1 MSIDSF
7 PLIYHHVVHDLLSG
21 LSEKLTY
28 HNIYHTLDVL
38 GQVQQIAKEEGIEDR
53 EEIFLLK
60 TAALYHDT
68 GFLLRYDANEE
79 IGCQLAGKDLPG
91 FGLNKKQIDRVCEL
105 IMATR
110 VPQAPKNKLE
120 EIICDADLD
129 YLGQDDFELISD
141 SLRQEF
147 LEYGIIGSNE
157 EWYSRQIKFL
167 ETHKYFTE
175 TSRKCRNP
183 VKCQHLEK
191 LKSV

>member
-1 MSIDSF
+1 MSTDSF
-7 PLIYHHVVHDLLSG
+7 PLIHHHVVHHLLSG

-28 HNIYHTLDVL
+28 HNMQHTLDVL
-38 GQVQQIAKEEGIEDR
+38 TQVQRIAKEEGMED
-53 EEIFLLK
+53 EEGLFLLK

-68 GFLLRYDANEE
+68 GFLSEYNGNEE
-79 IGCQLAGKDLPG
+79 IGCRLARKDLPG
-91 FGLNKKQIDRVCEL
+91 FGLNEKQIDRVCDL

-110 VPQAPKNKLE
+110 VPQSPKNRAE

-141 SLRQEF
+141 ALRQEF
-147 LEYGIIGSNE
+147 LEFGIIHSNE

-175 TSRKCRNP
+175 SSRKHRNP
-183 VKCQHLEK
+183 VKCKHLEK
-191 LKSV
+191 LKSA